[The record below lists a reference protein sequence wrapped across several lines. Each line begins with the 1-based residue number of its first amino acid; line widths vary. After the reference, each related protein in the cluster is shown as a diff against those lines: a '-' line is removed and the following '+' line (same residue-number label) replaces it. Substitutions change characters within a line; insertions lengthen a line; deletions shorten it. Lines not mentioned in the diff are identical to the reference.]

1 MTTSDWLGLA
11 GKTVLVTGG
20 GNGIGLA
27 IAGAFL
33 GAGAQVII
41 LDRDPATRDVAEKLA
56 EPGES
61 NVRSFL
67 VDVRDRAALQ
77 DIRKTLEREQCPLDI
92 IVPNAGISFRLPL
105 LELRPEQVDEMVA
118 TNLTGVISTLHSFA
132 PMIMGRS
139 GARVVVNG
147 SVIAVHGMVLRATYA
162 ATKAALGGLVRSLAM
177 EWGPMGVNVNAV
189 GPGVIRTSLIE
200 AYIQDHPDRAEAAK
214 KHTALGRIGTAEEVA
229 DAVLFLASHAARFV
243 TGQTLYVDGGLS
255 AGSNWW

>member
-11 GKTVLVTGG
+11 GKTALVTGG
-20 GNGIGLA
+20 SNGIGLA
-27 IAGAFL
+27 IAGAFH
-33 GAGAQVII
+33 GAGARVII
-41 LDRDPATRDVAEKLA
+41 LDRDPATPDVAEKLA
-56 EPGES
+56 EQGDAS
-61 NVRSFL
+61 VSGFL

-77 DIRKTLEREQCPLDI
+77 DVRTALEREQCRLDI

-105 LELRPEQVDEMVA
+105 LELRPEQADEIVA
-118 TNLTGVISTLHSFA
+118 TNLTGVISTLQTFG
-132 PMIMGRS
+132 PMIIGRS

-147 SVIAVHGMVLRATYA
+147 SVIAIHGMVLRATYA

-177 EWGPMGVNVNAV
+177 EWGPLGVNVNAV

-200 AYIQDHPDRAEAAK
+200 AYIKDHPDRAEAAK